1 MNNSFLENYSKILI
15 FFPIILVSGPFVS
28 DLFISISS
36 LIFLYFFVDFKSEFQ
51 IIRKVIIFFL
61 FFWILF
67 VINSLLSNNI
77 IISLKSSLFTFRFF
91 LFSFFVF
98 YIFSKNFSKI
108 EKFNNILKFLILFL
122 CIDALFQYL
131 VGFNLFGQ
139 AKQPRLSGIFGTE
152 WILGNFLS
160 KLYALMI
167 TLSFLNYNKNFSGKK
182 NIIFNLV
189 LLSLVYVT
197 VILTFERAAFVFLNL
212 YIFLTLLLVKK
223 FRKLF
228 TFGIIIFLL
237 VNVFF
242 FKNLDH
248 YKNRYINNL
257 LSLINFQN
265 GKFLL
270 IKDYSDMFRTS
281 FEIFKNNKITG
292 VGNKNFINECQ
303 KYLVQFPKG
312 CSNHPHNYYAQL
324 MAENGTPG
332 LTFLIFSL
340 LYFFFLIFRYLN
352 INDFKYKS
360 FSISSCL
367 LLLLILQPFTTTGNF
382 FNNWNL
388 SLISIIFG
396 FSLLRKKLFNNSI

>member
-1 MNNSFLENYSKILI
+1 M
-15 FFPIILVSGPFVS
+15 
-28 DLFISISS
+28 
-36 LIFLYFFVDFKSEFQ
+36 
-51 IIRKVIIFFL
+51 
-61 FFWILF
+61 
-67 VINSLLSNNI
+67 
-77 IISLKSSLFTFRFF
+77 
-91 LFSFFVF
+91 
-98 YIFSKNFSKI
+98 
-108 EKFNNILKFLILFL
+108 
-122 CIDALFQYL
+122 

-248 YKNRYINNL
+248 YKNRYINNF